1 MANFR
6 EILKAS
12 TAAVTAAV
20 DLTARS
26 HSALSDAIATLVPAL
41 KELRKN
47 EAEFREFARREYG
60 VKVTG
65 KCIDATAMLAIKTIF
80 HNTPTHLELRKKFN
94 HWCIALLY
102 LEQQP
107 VPAEHLARY
116 IADVG
121 GVAGCVKAWRRDHKT
136 DPSKRMQEEARRV
149 QVFLTA
155 APTVGEVV
163 PAANNSTVLVVNKT
177 KDANTLAALAQ
188 EPGYVVL
195 IGRVDDEFCLHDLRV
210 VGRNDEATAVL
221 KRLANRQQ
229 SAAAPAANDNL
240 TQPKIEEAA

>member
-1 MANFR
+1 MNNFR

-12 TAAVTAAV
+12 TQAATAV
-20 DLTARS
+20 LDLGARS
-26 HSALSDAIATLVPAL
+26 HSAISGVVGGLVPVL

-47 EAEFREFARREYG
+47 EEGFREFARSEYG

-65 KCIDATAMLAIKTIF
+65 KCLDTTAMLAIKTAF
-80 HNTPTHLELRKKFN
+80 HNAPSNLELRKKFN
-94 HWCIALLY
+94 QWCIALLY

-107 VPAEHLARY
+107 VPAKHLTRY

-155 APTVGEVV
+155 APIVGEVV

-177 KDANTLAALAQ
+177 KDANTLEALAQ
-188 EPGYVVL
+188 EPGYVLLVAK
-195 IGRVDDEFCLHDLRV
+195 VDDDFCLSDLRV

-240 TQPKIEEAA
+240 TQPQNEEAA